1 MIINFQNKKLRK
13 PVNSCDVSNRD
24 YDSSE
29 SQNSQTD
36 KIEKNN
42 DEDDDNESLKY
53 EISNT
58 DLKSMRSN
66 YVYQV
71 NNVEL
76 ELENESLKYQISDQM
91 LIKSSNLIKNT
102 PEENTVENQMNNDDD
117 KNQKRKLRLK
127 KKCNII

>member
-1 MIINFQNKKLRK
+1 MRK
-13 PVNSCDVSNRD
+13 PVNSCDVSKRD

-29 SQNSQTD
+29 RQNSQTD
-36 KIEKNN
+36 KIEENN
-42 DEDDDNESLKY
+42 QEDDGDNESLKY

-66 YVYQV
+66 YVYQI

-102 PEENTVENQMNNDDD
+102 PEENTVENQMNNNDD
-117 KNQKRKLRLK
+117 KNQKRKLRI